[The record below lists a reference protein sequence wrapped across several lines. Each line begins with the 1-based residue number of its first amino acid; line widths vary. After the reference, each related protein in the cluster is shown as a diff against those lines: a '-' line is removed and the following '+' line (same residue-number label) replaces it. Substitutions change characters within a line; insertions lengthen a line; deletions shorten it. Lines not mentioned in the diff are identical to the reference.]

1 MPFTTVNGG
10 VPLDSLRLNENGVKE
25 LRETL
30 GQGAVYQYYQ
40 KRFDTADRAWF
51 VSGAHADGAHSLN
64 PNQFHPDWF
73 TARDV
78 SGATA
83 QDKRARRAALL
94 ESIKMMAFDV
104 VTVLDRITGGSTL
117 LLHAPC
123 TVRPGEPVQLERMKI
138 EVCINPNTLQER
150 PPVVRPL
157 AEIVQKFAEAF
168 ALPGAQRWARAF
180 SNAGFSLT
188 DSLDTPSVIPSHH
201 PRPFMP
207 APQPNTSRYV
217 CWGRPVG
224 EIDDMISAALTSAVP
239 SGDRNGPPHHATF
252 TAQNTRD
259 VTPASPTRRPRM
271 LHDSRSADTAAKI
284 NDMQRQ
290 LTESLDEN
298 NKLAERLQSMEDE
311 VDTLRRE
318 LAGATRQAEVLQRQL
333 SAQEAELDKFK
344 HLLSTS
350 EDKLAEARC
359 TINRREQEV
368 ADLETKCD
376 DLEAELARKRR
387 EVYLADD
394 MRMKAIQREHALKEG
409 APKSAAG
416 NRGGKSPA
424 GRRAPSQTPS
434 SSSTP
439 QGQPKTSQA
448 APVTAPGAR
457 VPETS
462 PTLSSIT
469 TNMSSL
475 AFSDWLSI
483 ESPLPSRSV
492 SRGPE
497 EWQLP
502 SLPLGGGRSAGVTP
516 FSMIDF
522 VTSLTSFLIVAR
534 PIQPAPRRQAP
545 VLSSEQRS
553 EIAAARRLK
562 QASVDEDIQ
571 GWYDDSVAFATT
583 LATRFGRDSDYY
595 LNMMF
600 SGATK
605 LRVGGRR
612 KPNAYNAYLHHLAKE
627 GDDQIRADELSRRH
641 SDEYRELTDKQ
652 KKQYLSELQETRD
665 SQQYGMRLSERSRIH
680 DVTQVCKD
688 IEGMMLALQAR
699 VGIQGFY
706 CIVRSTAA
714 YQMRPHFFFT
724 DRALD
729 TFLRGAIRG
738 FQPETIGSLAEA
750 FSIAGLDYLSFLRT
764 SGEKV
769 TFLKSEIRE
778 LINQGLGLCARS

>member
-1 MPFTTVNGG
+1 MLLLQT
-10 VPLDSLRLNENGVKE
+10 SLL
-25 LRETL
+25 LPPS
-30 GQGAVYQYYQ
+30 AVYQYYQ

-188 DSLDTPSVIPSHH
+188 DSLDTPS
-201 PRPFMP
+201 
-207 APQPNTSRYV
+207 PNTSRYV

-239 SGDRNGPPHHATF
+239 SGDRNGPPRHATF

-350 EDKLAEARC
+350 EDKLAEAR
-359 TINRREQEV
+359 
-368 ADLETKCD
+368 A
-376 DLEAELARKRR
+376 
-387 EVYLADD
+387 
-394 MRMKAIQREHALKEG
+394 M
-409 APKSAAG
+409 
-416 NRGGKSPA
+416 
-424 GRRAPSQTPS
+424 
-434 SSSTP
+434 
-439 QGQPKTSQA
+439 TS
-448 APVTAPGAR
+448 
-457 VPETS
+457 
-462 PTLSSIT
+462 
-469 TNMSSL
+469 
-475 AFSDWLSI
+475 
-483 ESPLPSRSV
+483 
-492 SRGPE
+492 
-497 EWQLP
+497 
-502 SLPLGGGRSAGVTP
+502 
-516 FSMIDF
+516 
-522 VTSLTSFLIVAR
+522 
-534 PIQPAPRRQAP
+534 
-545 VLSSEQRS
+545 
-553 EIAAARRLK
+553 
-562 QASVDEDIQ
+562 
-571 GWYDDSVAFATT
+571 
-583 LATRFGRDSDYY
+583 
-595 LNMMF
+595 
-600 SGATK
+600 
-605 LRVGGRR
+605 
-612 KPNAYNAYLHHLAKE
+612 
-627 GDDQIRADELSRRH
+627 
-641 SDEYRELTDKQ
+641 
-652 KKQYLSELQETRD
+652 
-665 SQQYGMRLSERSRIH
+665 RLSLR
-680 DVTQVCKD
+680 
-688 IEGMMLALQAR
+688 ANA
-699 VGIQGFY
+699 
-706 CIVRSTAA
+706 VR
-714 YQMRPHFFFT
+714 FT
-724 DRALD
+724 WP
-729 TFLRGAIRG
+729 TTC
-738 FQPETIGSLAEA
+738 E
-750 FSIAGLDYLSFLRT
+750 
-764 SGEKV
+764 
-769 TFLKSEIRE
+769 
-778 LINQGLGLCARS
+778 

>member
-1 MPFTTVNGG
+1 MV
-10 VPLDSLRLNENGVKE
+10 SL
-25 LRETL
+25 
-30 GQGAVYQYYQ
+30 Q
-40 KRFDTADRAWF
+40 AD
-51 VSGAHADGAHSLN
+51 
-64 PNQFHPDWF
+64 
-73 TARDV
+73 
-78 SGATA
+78 
-83 QDKRARRAALL
+83 
-94 ESIKMMAFDV
+94 
-104 VTVLDRITGGSTL
+104 
-117 LLHAPC
+117 
-123 TVRPGEPVQLERMKI
+123 
-138 EVCINPNTLQER
+138 
-150 PPVVRPL
+150 
-157 AEIVQKFAEAF
+157 
-168 ALPGAQRWARAF
+168 
-180 SNAGFSLT
+180 
-188 DSLDTPSVIPSHH
+188 
-201 PRPFMP
+201 
-207 APQPNTSRYV
+207 
-217 CWGRPVG
+217 
-224 EIDDMISAALTSAVP
+224 
-239 SGDRNGPPHHATF
+239 HATC
-252 TAQNTRD
+252 RH
-259 VTPASPTRRPRM
+259 
-271 LHDSRSADTAAKI
+271 HD
-284 NDMQRQ
+284 
-290 LTESLDEN
+290 
-298 NKLAERLQSMEDE
+298 
-311 VDTLRRE
+311 
-318 LAGATRQAEVLQRQL
+318 
-333 SAQEAELDKFK
+333 
-344 HLLSTS
+344 
-350 EDKLAEARC
+350 
-359 TINRREQEV
+359 
-368 ADLETKCD
+368 
-376 DLEAELARKRR
+376 
-387 EVYLADD
+387 
-394 MRMKAIQREHALKEG
+394 
-409 APKSAAG
+409 
-416 NRGGKSPA
+416 
-424 GRRAPSQTPS
+424 
-434 SSSTP
+434 
-439 QGQPKTSQA
+439 
-448 APVTAPGAR
+448 
-457 VPETS
+457 
-462 PTLSSIT
+462 
-469 TNMSSL
+469 SL

-516 FSMIDF
+516 FSMIGMQTHQVIVQHSMPLSIHRRLRDIINEF
-522 VTSLTSFLIVAR
+522 PHELWVSAIMDQLQISDTVAAELLQPAPPANQYQNVRSLSEACNYSVKIVIDKVQAAVFLCHSAMSVVHGKPIQIVAR

-553 EIAAARRLK
+553 EIAAVRRLK

-641 SDEYRELTDKQ
+641 SDEYRELTDEQ

-769 TFLKSEIRE
+769 AFLKSEIRE
-778 LINQGLGLCARS
+778 LINQGLADITGVPDAAMSYVQYTRDVQIKYKVTLEGCKSATVS